1 MVITLLG
8 AESTGKSDL
17 SQALARHL
25 QSQGIQAMAIPEYL
39 REWCAAQGRTP
50 QPHEQ
55 AHIAATQ
62 TQRIT
67 AAAHTHRVVIADTT
81 ALMTAVYSEYVFGDL
96 SLYPNALAQQRQYAV
111 TLLSGLD
118 MPWVADGIQR
128 EGDYVRAPVDAL
140 LRHRL
145 DEAGIGYQVVYG
157 LGAQRLHNAI
167 DCIAACATIYWP
179 IASKHSE
186 NTTKN
191 TATWKWVCDKCSDAD
206 CEHRLFRQLTAP
218 LSERVAGP
226 AAV

>member
-17 SQALARHL
+17 CQALALHL
-25 QSQGIQAMAIPEYL
+25 QNQGTQAVAVREYL

-55 AHIAATQ
+55 PHIATTQ
-62 TQRIT
+62 TQRIAS
-67 AAAHTHRVVIADTT
+67 AAQTHRMVIADTT

-96 SLYPNALAQQRQYAV
+96 SLYPSALAQQRQYAV

-140 LRHRL
+140 LRRRL

-157 LGAQRLHNAI
+157 LGEQRLHNAI
-167 DCIAACATIYWP
+167 NSIAGYATDHWSTT
-179 IASKHSE
+179 SKPSKK
-186 NTTKN
+186 TS
-191 TATWKWVCDKCSDAD
+191 AWQWVCDKCSDSD
-206 CEHRLFRQLTAP
+206 CEHRLFSQLTAP
-218 LSERVAGP
+218 LSGPAVGP
-226 AAV
+226 AAA